1 MNLSNV
7 KTLGQWVFHSCSKL
21 TSVTLPSSLTY
32 IRQCTFYGCS
42 SLSSITIPSS
52 VEYIGAGAFSRCTS
66 LTSITIPSSV
76 KEIGDEAFIFT
87 KLTNISIPTSVT
99 YIGNDA
105 FGDTPWFTNQ
115 PDGLIYLGSNAYKY
129 KGTMAAN
136 TNLTLNSGTTSIS
149 SYAFYNCS
157 GLLTITIPST
167 VTAIGNN
174 AFKGCSSLTTATFQS
189 TQPLLRCPFD
199 QASNPALTKII
210 VPNEAVSTY
219 QTQWQYNGLYSGVTI
234 SPTTI
239 DVTSISLSSTS
250 VTLTPNSTK
259 QLTCT
264 ILPSDATNKTIT
276 WSTSN
281 STVATVSTSGLVT
294 AKANGTATITAKSA
308 NGKTATCSI
317 TVSNPVTTIA
327 LNKTSETLWNGGTV
341 TLSVT
346 YTPTNADNRTA
357 TWTSSNTSVA
367 TVSTTGVVTAKGKG
381 TATITAKSA
390 NGKTATCSI
399 TVKQQVTGITLS
411 KTSVAT
417 SKGNTVTLTAT
428 TTPSTANTTSVTW
441 SSSDTNVA
449 TVSTSGVITAIAP
462 GTATITCTASDGYG
476 TKATCAVT
484 VGAPSNV
491 QIVDLGLPSCT
502 QWASINIGAS
512 SENAY
517 GNYYAWGETNVKST
531 YSKVNYTLASGMTTE
546 DQWGSTKMTK
556 YTATDGKKTLEASDD
571 AAIANWGSAWETPTT
586 TQYQE
591 LIDNCTWTIEN
602 GAYRVT
608 GPNGKSILLPFA
620 GCRYDGNGY
629 SGTHS
634 ATTDGYYMAKSV
646 NTSNYGNGDIL
657 SIATKNNYK
666 SVSNF
671 SRFYGISV
679 RPVSTTK
686 ATHTKVTA
694 ITISGTA
701 SIFVGKTTTLT
712 ATITPTNATD
722 KRVAWKSSNTA
733 VATVNENG
741 VVTGVAKGTATIT
754 ATAKDGSGISKT
766 YSITVKQQVT
776 SISLNK
782 TTLALTKGATSTLT
796 ATVTPSTASNTGV
809 TWSSSNTTV
818 ATVSTA
824 GVVTAVANGSA
835 TITCTASD
843 GYGTKTTCN
852 VTVTNP
858 VTSISLNATSAT
870 LKVNETKT
878 LTVTY
883 NPTDAD
889 NQSVTWSSSNTS
901 VATVSTSGL
910 VTAKGKG
917 TATITCTSTD
927 NSTIKA
933 TCAIT
938 VKQQVTSVTLSKT
951 ALNIVAGKTA
961 TLTATA
967 APSTANN
974 TAVNWSSS
982 NTKVATVSGGTIT
995 AVAAGTATIT
1005 ATAADGYGTKS
1016 TCTVTVIARGDVD
1029 GSGTIDNA
1037 DITADVKFVM
1047 GDTDVTGLYAD
1058 AADYNNNG
1066 KVTSTDAIAIVRL
1079 ALTQTTTISGAK
1091 AKGMNANTTSKLLA
1105 VDDINMVSGEA
1116 KEISI
1121 RLADN
1126 MDKFTNIMFD
1136 VALPEGITIENVSVG
1151 SRTTDHSAVYSLRED
1166 GTVRVI
1172 CYSLSNDLFTAS
1184 DGDIV
1189 KLKLKADSGVFDGTY
1204 DIDFTN
1210 IKLVRKDVSSV
1221 TSNYETTNL
1230 NIGNTTGIGS
1240 VNVGDGK
1247 ISASFKNGTLTITAN
1262 EDGMA
1267 SIYAV
1272 SGALVYKN
1280 KLKAGEKVTISVPRG
1295 VYIING
1301 TKTSI
1306 K

>member
-1 MNLSNV
+1 MKKYRFLLVALTMLLMHCINATAASSFEASGLTYWVLDSSNKYVSVYSGKQASGNVVIPSTITDSGITYSVRSIGSEAFIGNKNISSVSIPNTVTSIGSMAFTNCINLS
-7 KTLGQWVFHSCSKL
+7 K
-21 TSVTLPSSLTY
+21 
-32 IRQCTFYGCS
+32 
-42 SLSSITIPSS
+42 ITIPNS
-52 VEYIGAGAFSRCTS
+52 VTSIGMEAFNGCESIQTVDIGSGVTTIGEDAFLYCTS
-66 LTSITIPSSV
+66 LTSFSVDNTNTSFSSENGVLFNKAKTKLIAYPGGREGAYTIPNGVQSVKGFSSNTKITSIEIPSSV
-76 KEIGDEAFIFT
+76 TSIEYGAFYYCSNLSSIT
-87 KLTNISIPTSVT
+87 CHATTPPNISDCFYMISSSAKLYVPANSV
-99 YIGNDA
+99 D
-105 FGDTPWFTNQ
+105 
-115 PDGLIYLGSNAYKY
+115 AYKS
-129 KGTMAAN
+129 AN
-136 TNLTLNSGTTSIS
+136 IWNKIKTIESIK
-149 SYAFYNCS
+149 
-157 GLLTITIPST
+157 IP
-167 VTAIGNN
+167 V
-174 AFKGCSSLTTATFQS
+174 SL
-189 TQPLLRCPFD
+189 
-199 QASNPALTKII
+199 
-210 VPNEAVSTY
+210 
-219 QTQWQYNGLYSGVTI
+219 
-234 SPTTI
+234 
-239 DVTSISLSSTS
+239 ISLDITTC
-250 VTLTPNSTK
+250 TLWVNGTK
-259 QLTCT
+259 Q
-264 ILPSDATNKTIT
+264 IN
-276 WSTSN
+276 
-281 STVATVSTSGLVT
+281 ATVSPIDASNKNVKWTSSNTSIATVSSTGL
-294 AKANGTATITAKSA
+294 ITAK
-308 NGKTATCSI
+308 GKGSTYITCTSEDNSDKITSCYVTVKQQITSI
-317 TVSNPVTTIA
+317 T
-327 LNKTSETLWNGGTV
+327 LNKTSITLERGT
-341 TLSVT
+341 TTSL
-346 YTPTNADNRTA
+346 TA
-357 TWTSSNTSVA
+357 TATPSTANTKAVTWSSSNTSVA
-367 TVSTTGVVTAKGKG
+367 TVSSTGVVTAIK
-381 TATITAKSA
+381 
-390 NGKTATCSI
+390 
-399 TVKQQVTGITLS
+399 
-411 KTSVAT
+411 
-417 SKGNTVTLTAT
+417 
-428 TTPSTANTTSVTW
+428 
-441 SSSDTNVA
+441 
-449 TVSTSGVITAIAP
+449 P

-512 SENAY
+512 SESAY

-571 AAIANWGSAWETPTT
+571 AAIANWGSAWVTPTT

-701 SIFVGKTTTLT
+701 SIFVGKTTSLT

-809 TWSSSNTTV
+809 TWSSSNTAV

-1105 VDDINMVSGEA
+1105 VDDINMVSGES
-1116 KEISI
+1116 KEVSI

-1151 SRTTDHSAVYSLRED
+1151 SRATDHSAVYSLRED
-1166 GTVRVI
+1166 GTVRII

-1210 IKLVRKDVSSV
+1210 IKLARKDVSSV
-1221 TSNYETTNL
+1221 TNNYETTSL